1 MKKIVSV
8 VLFFCMIFANTCIVK
23 AEGELIG
30 FIATAAQEKITEG
43 ETEATIN
50 LKLGEIVGL
59 DTSEYI
65 LGYQLELEYD
75 ENVESVTVNGIGNTW
90 SGNTQYTA
98 STKKLVGDSNG
109 TPTTNTNI
117 ATINLKLKSGIEA
130 GTKIDVKIKNILV
143 AYQSMTTDESYTQ
156 DIQDTPISFTI
167 EAAEIDDEE
176 IEEETNKNEINENT
190 NQNTEL
196 VTNEA
201 KTNNTTN
208 NTQVKT
214 NNDTTV
220 AKTNIPAA
228 GIKNA
233 IILAICV
240 TVIVAITCKIK
251 SRKIKY

>member
-8 VLFFCMIFANTCIVK
+8 VLFFCIILANTCIVN
-23 AEGELIG
+23 AAGESIG
-30 FIATAAQEKITEG
+30 FTAIAGQEKITEG

-50 LKLGEIVGL
+50 LKLGEIAGL

-75 ENVESVTVNGIGNTW
+75 ENVESVTVAGIGNTW

-117 ATINLKLKSGIEA
+117 ATINLKLKSGIQA
-130 GTKIDVKIKNILV
+130 GTTIEVKIKNILV
-143 AYQSMTTDESYTQ
+143 AYQSMTTDASYTQ
-156 DIQDTPISFTI
+156 DISDTTISFTV
-167 EAAEIDDEE
+167 EAATEP
-176 IEEETNKNEINENT
+176 EEEK
-190 NQNTEL
+190 NQNEVTENATSNTPL
-196 VTNEA
+196 ITNET
-201 KTNNTTN
+201 KTNNTTD
-208 NTQVKT
+208 NTALKVAS
-214 NNDTTV
+214 NDTTV
-220 AKTNIPAA
+220 AKTKIPAA
-228 GIKNA
+228 GLKNA

-240 TVIVAITCKIK
+240 TVIVAIACKIK